1 MVSYPRQNSNFLFV
15 IHLFKFDIQVSVL
28 YNFLLF
34 YTQFFVICIQ
44 LFLFYTQLFFH
55 STSSI
60 LYTKFCI
67 LYTTFS
73 IQLFLLYIQLFVLA
87 TFYFQPQSNK
97 KHTAGSL
104 YQPLTKVPALPFRCH
119 FLCFILRGGCRVHFG
134 DNSYC
139 SKCREQVMIQ

>member
-1 MVSYPRQNSNFLFV
+1 MVSYPRQNSNFSFE
-15 IHLFKFDIQVSVL
+15 IHFFKFDIQVSVL
-28 YNFLLF
+28 CITFF
-34 YTQFFVICIQ
+34 YFTHNFFVICMQ
-44 LFLFYTQLFFH
+44 LFLFYTQLIFH

-73 IQLFLLYIQLFVLA
+73 IQLFLFYIQLFVLA

-104 YQPLTKVPALPFRCH
+104 YQPLTKVPMALPFRCH
-119 FLCFILRGGCRVHFG
+119 ILCFILRTITVFYKKLTR
-134 DNSYC
+134 
-139 SKCREQVMIQ
+139 RL